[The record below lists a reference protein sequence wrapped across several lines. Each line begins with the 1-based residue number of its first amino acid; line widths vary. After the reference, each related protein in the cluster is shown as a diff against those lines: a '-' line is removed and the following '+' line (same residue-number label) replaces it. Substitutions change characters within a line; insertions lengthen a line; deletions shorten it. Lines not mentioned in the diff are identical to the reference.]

1 MITPYNFQ
9 SDIIADVFSI
19 WRQDQ
24 SANIAIVL
32 PTGGGK
38 TVVFSNIIGMLSVP
52 TVVIAHRQEL
62 LQQAS
67 ITLARNAIHHNII
80 GQKETIKWIC
90 SRHYAEFGK
99 DFYRPNSDV
108 VVCGVDTLL
117 RRKSGLTKLFEKTK
131 LVVIDECH
139 HISKPNKWYKVLSE
153 FHSSCKILGV
163 TATLM
168 RSDGAGLGKHNH
180 GVFDTFVSGPNLRD
194 LIDMGFLSDY
204 EIYGPKTK
212 NLDRK
217 SIKVGKQ
224 GDFNGLQM
232 CSAMKRTPIIGDVV
246 EQYLKRAPGKL
257 GVTFAP
263 NVSMAEL
270 ISHNFTA
277 NGVPAKCVHAGT
289 KDLDRQNAI
298 DDLKNRK
305 ILELVNVDIFG
316 EGFDLP
322 AIEVVSFARPT
333 DSFILYCQQFGRA
346 LRTMKGK
353 QFAIMIDHV
362 GNVEKHGLPDY
373 GRTWTLDSTKNKD
386 TDSCEKE
393 VKVCPVCTRV
403 YLRVYPSCPFCG
415 FTKVPVGKVDPEQ
428 VDGDLT
434 LYDQAT
440 LEELRRKSEK
450 THLPVE
456 KFKANLIAAGMQGGA
471 LYGAVSNHSKRLE
484 ALQTLESA
492 ISVWAG
498 LRRSKNIPD
507 AQSYREFYLKF
518 GDDAMSVRSYG
529 RPQAEKLLRK
539 IEEDITNGHV

>member
-1 MITPYNFQ
+1 MITPYKFQ
-9 SDIIADVFSI
+9 SDIISGVFSV

-24 SANIAIVL
+24 SANVAIVL

-38 TVVFSNIIGMLSVP
+38 TVVFSNIIGTLSVP

-67 ITLARNAIHHNII
+67 TTLARNAIPHNII

-90 SRHYAEFGK
+90 SRHYSEFGK

-117 RRKSGLTKLFEKTK
+117 RRKSGLSRLFEKTK

-139 HISKPNKWYKVLSE
+139 HVSKPNKWYKVLSE
-153 FHSSCKILGV
+153 FNSSCKILGV

-168 RSDGAGLGKHNH
+168 RSDGAGLGKHSH
-180 GVFDTFVSGPNLRD
+180 GIFDTFVSGPNLRE
-194 LIDMGFLSDY
+194 LIDSGYLSDY
-204 EIYGPKTK
+204 EIYGPETV
-212 NLDRK
+212 NFDRK

-224 GDFNGLQM
+224 GDFSGPQM
-232 CSAMKRTPIIGDVV
+232 RIAMERTPIIGDVV
-246 EQYLKRAPGKL
+246 DQYIKIARGKL

-263 NVSMAEL
+263 TVPMAEM
-270 ISHNFTA
+270 IAENFTA
-277 NGVPAKCVHAGT
+277 NGIPAKCVHAGT
-289 KDLDRQNAI
+289 KDVDRQNAI

-333 DSFILYCQQFGRA
+333 ESFILFCQQFGRA
-346 LRTMKGK
+346 LRTMSGK
-353 QFAIMIDHV
+353 KSAIIIDHV
-362 GNVEKHGLPDY
+362 GNVKKHGLPDY

-386 TDSCEKE
+386 TDPCKKE
-393 VKVCPVCTRV
+393 VKTCPVCTRV
-403 YLRVYPSCPFCG
+403 YPRIYPSCIHCG
-415 FTKVPVGKVDPEQ
+415 FTKVPTGKVDPEQ

-434 LYDQAT
+434 LYDPAT

-456 KFKANLIAAGMQGGA
+456 KFKANLIAAGMKGGA
-471 LYGAVSNHSKRLE
+471 LYGAVSNHSKRLI
-484 ALQTLESA
+484 ALQALESA
-492 ISVWAG
+492 ISMWAG
-498 LRRSKNIPD
+498 VRRAKNIPD

-518 GDDAMSVRSYG
+518 GDDVMSVGSYG
-529 RPQAEKLLRK
+529 RPQAEKLLKK
-539 IEEDITNGHV
+539 IEEDIINGHI